1 MSDKEAELA
10 VISELHSKQDGDD
23 IESGAIAVQQQEE
36 VESYMKDFESVM
48 DIFQAAIIPDDIFAV
63 SVALVLLQVLL
74 LVICLVYTEK
84 SAMEVDRLAII
95 IVCMYAATTAVT
107 EIFDDL
113 RTILI
118 GLRAVV
124 ISYNE
129 NNSTGGT
136 VNRRRVFLG
145 ALQFAN
151 VSVLA
156 AVMTLIVPLQGSPVD
171 IILNSTAFCA
181 IMQIDRQVLKYM
193 GYTYVFDR
201 DILAYTKKVEDV
213 WMSRQKKLL
222 LILIF
227 SMFGFMNV
235 IANEALKTADP

>member
-1 MSDKEAELA
+1 MSTKVAELSS
-10 VISELHSKQDGDD
+10 VTNDLHSKHEDED
-23 IESGAIAVQQQEE
+23 IERGPDADDG
-36 VESYMKDFESVM
+36 ESYMKDFVSVM
-48 DIFQAAIIPDDIFAV
+48 DIFQAAIIPDDIFAL
-63 SVALVLLQVLL
+63 SVCLILIQVLL

-84 SAMEVDRLAII
+84 AASEVDRLAII
-95 IVCMYAATTAVT
+95 IVCIYAATTAVT

-118 GLRAVV
+118 GLRAVL
-124 ISYNE
+124 ISYKE
-129 NNSTGGT
+129 NTGKGGT

-145 ALQFAN
+145 ILQFAN
-151 VSVLA
+151 VSIMA

-193 GYTYVFDR
+193 GYTYVYDKG
-201 DILAYTKKVEDV
+201 ILAYTKKVEDV
-213 WMSRQKKLL
+213 WMSRQKRLL
-222 LILIF
+222 LILIL

-235 IANEALKTADP
+235 IANEALKITEQ